1 MVLHITNKRTK
12 VTKTKDENFD
22 KIEKGIR
29 EINHRITEY
38 GKYVRIYLQS
48 RNDVRQSTD
57 VELKTKIFQENE

>member
-1 MVLHITNKRTK
+1 MILIDITNKRTK

-38 GKYVRIYLQS
+38 GKYVRIYL
-48 RNDVRQSTD
+48 
-57 VELKTKIFQENE
+57 